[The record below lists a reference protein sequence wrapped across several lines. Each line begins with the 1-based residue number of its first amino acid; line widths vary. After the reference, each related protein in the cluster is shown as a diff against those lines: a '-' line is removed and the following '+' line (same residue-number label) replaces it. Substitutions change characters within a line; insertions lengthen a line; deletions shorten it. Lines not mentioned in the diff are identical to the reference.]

1 MKQFKIV
8 PLFFL
13 VIFFLSCKDEVL
25 KNGGLPKQKTQ
36 EEKFVPVDFSKYKN
50 LNYTEQLQLSKKILK
65 ETPVNNSDKYKI
77 FNLNRFLY
85 GKLKKPDSAIDV
97 CKRMLNLEITKNNE
111 AYLGHLNFRLGLY
124 FNQIN
129 QRDSAFYYYNIAK
142 KHLFKTKDSLQ
153 LGTCFLNV
161 AYIESNF
168 GDYTKSD
175 SSAVASIKFTNGK
188 KVTTTASAY
197 NVLAINSKQRAI
209 YKDAINYYKK
219 GIAITTRKSSK
230 IIYKNN
236 LANVYKELKEYSKA
250 ILILENLLKDSIVN
264 LKTKAR
270 VIDNLAHIKWLNNS
284 NESVE
289 KDLLFAKSIRIQEK
303 DTYGLAASYT
313 HLSDFFKEK
322 DTEKALLY
330 ADKFYEVA
338 KELLSPE
345 GQIEAIERIV
355 ALVTPLKSVKYY
367 KESIRLSDSLQK
379 VETNRQYKFAKIK
392 YDYEE
397 EEKKKLKFKT
407 LATEN
412 KLIAEQENSEKKN
425 ILIITVILASSLL
438 FLLYRRKQQ
447 YKKQVLQ
454 EKYNTEIRIAKK
466 LHDELGNDI
475 FKILTKV
482 QGPTYK
488 PTDIINDLDKIYL
501 QTRSISH
508 ENDTI
513 ETGKDFENH
522 FRELVASYNSD
533 TCKIILKDLASL
545 ALNKLD
551 KEKQIVIY
559 RVFNE
564 FFVNMKKHSKA
575 TLVVVACRRIKNDYE
590 IIYSDNGVGFKEN
603 KIIYKN
609 GLKNTKTRIKNING
623 TLSFENNPERGMKII
638 CNFKK

>member
-1 MKQFKIV
+1 MKQLKIA

-13 VIFFLSCKDEVL
+13 IILFLSCKEEVL
-25 KNGGLPKQKTQ
+25 KNEGLPKRETQ
-36 EEKFVPVDFSKYKN
+36 EEKFVPVDFSQFKN
-50 LNYTEQLQLSKKILK
+50 LNDKQKLQLSKKILK
-65 ETPVNNSDKYKI
+65 ERPVNDSDKYRI

-85 GKLKKPDSAIDV
+85 GKLKEPDSAIDV
-97 CKRMLNLEITKNNE
+97 CKRMLDLEITKNNE
-111 AYLGHLNFRLGLY
+111 DYLGHINFRLGLY

-129 QRDSAFYYYNIAK
+129 QRDSAFYFYNIAK

-153 LGTCFLNV
+153 LGACLLNI

-175 SSAVASIKFTNGK
+175 SSAVASIKFINGK
-188 KVTTTASAY
+188 KATTTGSAY

-209 YKDAINYYKK
+209 YKDAVTYYEK
-219 GIAITTRKSSK
+219 GISVTTRKSSK

-264 LKTKAR
+264 LTTKAR
-270 VIDNLAHIKWLNNS
+270 VIDNLAHIKWLNNP
-284 NESVE
+284 NELVE

-303 DTYGLAASYT
+303 DTYGLLASYM
-313 HLSDFFKEK
+313 HLSEFFKEK
-322 DTEKALLY
+322 DPEKALFFAMKMY
-330 ADKFYEVA
+330 DAT
-338 KELLSPE
+338 KELFNPK
-345 GQIEAIERIV
+345 GQIEAIEKIV
-355 ALVTPLKSVKYY
+355 ALVTPPKSIKYY

-379 VETNRQYKFAKIK
+379 VETNSQYKFAKIK

-412 KLIAEQENSEKKN
+412 KLIAEQENSQKKN
-425 ILIITVILASSLL
+425 IIIIAVMVSSGLL

-447 YKKQVLQ
+447 HKKQVLL

-501 QTRSISH
+501 QTRAISH

-522 FRELVASYNSD
+522 FRELVASYNSN

-564 FFVNMKKHSKA
+564 FFVNMKKHSGA
-575 TLVVVACRRIKNDYE
+575 TLVVVACKRIKNEYE
-590 IIYSDNGVGFKEN
+590 IIYSDNGVGFSEN

-609 GLKNTKTRIKNING
+609 GLKNTKNRIKSMNG
-623 TLSFENNPERGMKII
+623 TLSFENNPERGIKII
-638 CNFKK
+638 FNFKN

>member
-1 MKQFKIV
+1 MKQVKIV

-13 VIFFLSCKDEVL
+13 VIFFLSCKEEVL
-25 KNGGLPKQKTQ
+25 KNDGLPNQKTQ
-36 EEKFVPVDFSKYKN
+36 EEKFVPVDFSQFKN
-50 LNYTEQLQLSKKILK
+50 LNNKEQLQLSKKILNK
-65 ETPVNNSDKYKI
+65 RAINSSDKYRL

-85 GKLKKPDSAIDV
+85 SKLNEPDSAIGA
-97 CKRMLNLEITKNNE
+97 CKKMLNLEITKE
-111 AYLGHLNFRLGLY
+111 SDAYLGHVNFRLGLY

-129 QRDSAFYYYNIAK
+129 LRDSAFYYYNIAK
-142 KHLFKTKDSLQ
+142 KHFFKTKDSLQ
-153 LGTCFLNV
+153 LGASFLNI

-175 SSAVASIKFTNGK
+175 SSAVASIKFINGK
-188 KVTTTASAY
+188 KATTTASAY
-197 NVLAINSKQRAI
+197 NILAINSKQRSI
-209 YKDAINYYKK
+209 YQDAVNYYKK

-236 LANVYKELKEYSKA
+236 LANVYKEFKDYSKA

-270 VIDNLAHIKWLNNS
+270 VIDNLAYIKWLNNA
-284 NESVE
+284 NEPVE

-330 ADKFYEVA
+330 AMKMYDA
-338 KELLSPE
+338 TKELVNPK
-345 GQIEAIERIV
+345 GQIEAIEKIT
-355 ALVTPLKSVKYY
+355 ALVTPLKAIKYY
-367 KESIRLSDSLQK
+367 EESIRLSDSLQK

-412 KLIAEQENSEKKN
+412 KLIAEQENNQKKN

-447 YKKQVLQ
+447 HKKQVLQ
-454 EKYNTEIRIAKK
+454 EKYNTETRIAKK

-482 QGPTYK
+482 QASTYK

-501 QTRSISH
+501 QTRAISH

-513 ETGKDFENH
+513 ETGGDFENH

-533 TCKIILKDLASL
+533 TCKIILKDLASIE
-545 ALNKLD
+545 LNKLD

-564 FFVNMKKHSKA
+564 FFVNMKKHSEA
-575 TLVVVACRRIKNDYE
+575 TLVVVACKRIKNEYQ

-609 GLKNTKTRIKNING
+609 GLKNTKIRIKNMNG
-623 TLSFENNPERGMKII
+623 TLNFENNPIRGIKII
-638 CNFKK
+638 FNFKN